1 MDKSSPSAPTSSVLD
16 HLCINTIRFLSIDA
30 IQKANSG
37 HPGMPMGA
45 ASMAYVLW
53 TRFLRH
59 NPSNPTWFNRDRFI
73 LSAGHGSMLL
83 YSLLFLTGYNQPLEQ
98 IKQFRQWR
106 STTPGHPE
114 RNLSSGIE
122 VTTGPLGQGFANGVG
137 MAVAE
142 QHLAARYNRPSF
154 EIIDHYTYAIVSDG
168 DLMEGVAA
176 EAASLAGHLRLGKL
190 ICLYDNN
197 FISLAGATRLT
208 FTEDRAKRFGAYGW
222 HVQEVDD
229 GNDLQALEQALLNA
243 QDESLRPSMIMVR
256 THLGYG
262 APHKQDTFEAHG
274 APLGAE
280 EVKLTKQHLGWPLE
294 PAFYVPEEAIQH
306 FRRAVERGKQAEAD
320 WNANFSAYQK
330 AHPDL
335 ARELEERMIG
345 QLPKDWDA
353 ELPTFPADPKGLATR
368 AASGKILNAL
378 AKKVPMLIG
387 GSADLSPSTN
397 TTLQAMGD
405 FQNPQKPEGDRQGA
419 VGGVWGYEGRNIH
432 FGVREHAMGAMLN
445 GIAAHGGFVPFGATF
460 LVFSDYVRPAI
471 RLAALM
477 KQHVIY
483 VFTHDS
489 IGVGEDGPTHQPV
502 EHVAALRTIP
512 NVMVLRPCDANETA
526 LAWRVAMEAH
536 HQPVALILTRQNV
549 PTLDR
554 GHYASAEGLR
564 RGAYVLV
571 DASEGKPDMIL
582 MASGSEVH
590 LVLEAREKL
599 AAEHVNARVVS
610 APSWELFDRQPQDY
624 RDSVL
629 LPSIKVRLA
638 VEAGVSQG
646 WHRYVGDH
654 GDLIA
659 LDRFGAS
666 APGGVVM
673 RELGFT
679 VENVIRKAQALLKI

>member
-1 MDKSSPSAPTSSVLD
+1 MDSSSPGAPASSVLD

-30 IQKANSG
+30 VQKANSG

-59 NPSNPTWFNRDRFI
+59 NPSNPTWFNRDRFV

-83 YSLLFLTGYNQPLEQ
+83 YSLLFLTGYNLPLEQ

-114 RNLSSGIE
+114 RDPSCGIE
-122 VTTGPLGQGFANGVG
+122 VTTGPLGQGFANAVG

-142 QHLAARYNRPSF
+142 QHLAARFNRPHF
-154 EIIDHYTYAIVSDG
+154 GIIDHTTYAVVSDG

-176 EAASLAGHLRLGKL
+176 EAASLAGHLKLGKL

-197 FISLAGATRLT
+197 FISLAGATSLT
-208 FTEDRAKRFGAYGW
+208 FTEDRAKRFEAYGW
-222 HVQEVDD
+222 HVQEVKE
-229 GNDLQALEQALLNA
+229 GNDVQALEQALLNA
-243 QDESLRPSMIMVR
+243 RNESRRPSAIMVR
-256 THLGYG
+256 THLGHG
-262 APHKQDTFEAHG
+262 SPHKQDTFEAHG

-280 EVKLTKQHLGWPLE
+280 EVKLTKQHLGWPLD

-306 FRRAVERGKQAEAD
+306 FRRAVERGRQAEAE
-320 WNANFSAYQK
+320 WNASFSAYQR
-330 AHPDL
+330 AYPDL
-335 ARELEERMIG
+335 ARELEQRMSG

-353 ELPTFPADPKGLATR
+353 EVPTFPADPKGLATR
-368 AASGKILNAL
+368 SASGKVLNAL
-378 AKKVPMLIG
+378 AKNVPMLIG

-397 TTLQAMGD
+397 TTLQSMGD
-405 FQNPQKPEGDRQGA
+405 FQNPQTPEGDRQGA
-419 VGGVWGYEGRNIH
+419 VGDVWGYEGRNIH

-489 IGVGEDGPTHQPV
+489 VGVGEDGPTHQPV
-502 EHVAALRTIP
+502 EHLAALRTIP
-512 NVMVLRPCDANETA
+512 NVIVIRPCDANETV
-526 LAWRVAMEAH
+526 LAWRVAMEAS

-571 DASEGKPDMIL
+571 DASNGKPDMIL

-599 AAEHVNARVVS
+599 SAEHVNARVVS
-610 APSWELFDRQPQDY
+610 IPSWELFDKQPKDY

-629 LPSIKVRLA
+629 LPWVKVRLA

-654 GDLIA
+654 GGLIV

-673 RELGFT
+673 RELEFT
-679 VENVIRKAQALLKI
+679 VENVVRRARALLKK